1 MKTKAPRKSLKIKE
15 KDFKEETKNLRKNV
29 AILKKADKMI
39 DSLYTATLKI
49 FGKKYSASGSTKIE
63 AIANLNVTNVAK
75 GMSVLTLS
83 KGKVSKDRL
92 LPPRL
97 TARLFASSRL
107 MKEVAVKQVSSL
119 FEI

>member
-1 MKTKAPRKSLKIKE
+1 MKTKTPRKAVKPKVA
-15 KDFKEETKNLRKNV
+15 KNK
-29 AILKKADKMI
+29 AI
-39 DSLYTATLKI
+39 YTATLKI

-83 KGKVSKDRL
+83 KGSISKDRL

-97 TARLFASSRL
+97 TARLFVSSRL
-107 MKEVAVKQVSSL
+107 MREVAIKQVSIMFDL
-119 FEI
+119 